1 MPALLVPQPAVGDA
15 LAPNSA
21 RASVVAQET
30 CSDDVGIQY
39 WGLGDPANG
48 GFLKD
53 PPDYAAGDVI
63 EMYYDLY
70 NNSCTDLSIMVELRG
85 SVSDALI
92 QNGDPNPDQY
102 ACLSGCAIPSSSRN
116 QFIRVIWD
124 LGKHPNA
131 DEEHVVASITVT
143 APGDFVDEDTSN
155 NTATSAQFIN
165 IVNDPPVEPP
175 DTPTP
180 TLEPTDTPTPE
191 PTDTPTPEPTL
202 TPEPTE
208 TPTPESTPTP
218 EPTETPTPEPTPA
231 PTNTPRPTATP
242 TPTPLPNVELS
253 VSTTA
258 PGTGVAGDTIII
270 SATLSGEWEGVDDL
284 EVRLCIGSPDCAE
297 PAAKAQPEEGG
308 TVNLEWDTTGQAS
321 GLHSLHLSALIPGS
335 SGENG
340 PTILARAQHT
350 LILAPSDGAVF
361 VLMGSEDGN
370 GGKVVGAMSAPQPM
384 IDTPATY
391 PTATPTPTPTAT
403 PEPTPLPEVN
413 LTVGSAA
420 PKVGIVGDTIT
431 IPATLGGEWEGVDGL
446 EVRLC
451 IGSPDC
457 EQPAAQGQ
465 PDANGTLNLRW
476 DTTGQASGPHS
487 LHLSALIQG
496 DSGET
501 GPEILAR
508 VQHTI
513 ILAPAAHT
521 IFVLMGPDVGNGGK
535 VVGEVSAPQP
545 MIDTP
550 GTYPTATPT
559 PTPGPRHQIEMT
571 LDPDS
576 PALWVIGVPV
586 TIRANVTNAGETDGS
601 IEVQLHYASGGEFEM
616 VAELTDVSIS
626 AKSNKTLELM
636 WDTKNYERGPHR
648 LWVSVLSTN
657 GDEPLD
663 TAEFHVVLQPAGAIY
678 ALIPENKQ
686 TYGKIVGEVSAPQP
700 VFYTRAIY
708 PTPTPTPTP
717 TAAPRIDA
725 EIIGIS
731 SVPSGKAVQGE
742 WVEIRVEVRN
752 NGDKTASIPVQ
763 LTFPSADKNPEIERL
778 EVEPNGSGVETFV
791 WKTRNY
797 EVGYHTLRADLLLG
811 DNTTSGATSRAITLV
826 LVEQVV
832 TALIESVEASSESA
846 VVGEPVTIAV
856 AVRNTSLLA
865 ANIPVTLHFPSN
877 DRQPET
883 RKPRAEPGAT
893 VVETFTWRTSRY
905 EPGEH
910 VFRVEAPGSEWT
922 FAVPLAAPMSD
933 FNVVETYAPD
943 PDMPSVRGDWVEVSA
958 LVSNAGPQAGRATV
972 SLSDAARGE
981 TMYRENL
988 DLDAHEM
995 RTVHFTWKTLRYE
1008 PGIYNL
1014 QVAAEGANDTN
1025 RDNDVAEVGP
1035 ITVLDDGNI
1044 SVGYGGDHL
1053 ELQLRQQLSEPVLPA
1068 KPNFSI
1074 GVISW
1079 EPKAPAVGDV
1089 VSVTVEVRND
1099 GSRPGR
1105 VPVTLH
1111 FPSDEKQPQ
1120 TREPRAR
1127 PGETSVATFTWR
1139 TGRYEPG
1146 AHVFRVAVPGDERSF
1161 TVALVAP
1168 APVVDAEIV
1177 GIVSN
1182 PVGVAMQGE
1191 QVEIAVTVLNKG
1203 SHAMRI
1209 PVWLTFPSASK
1220 QPERESPMV
1229 QPGQSD
1235 VATFTWKTSNYEPG
1249 DYTLT
1254 ADLLADGNTTTG
1266 DTSATIE
1273 LRLTPPVIAA
1283 TIADISVFPASAVVG
1298 ERVTVAVS
1306 VRNDSPIPANIP
1318 VTLHFPPTDKQPET
1332 RNPRAAPGE
1341 TVVASFDWRTGRY
1354 EPGDHVFSVA
1364 VPGDE
1369 WSFTASLVAPVPA
1382 VPPGGGAVGP
1392 AVVAPPA
1399 AAPASFAIAGI
1410 SWSPAAPVAGEPV
1423 SITVEISNEGA
1434 QAGSAPV
1441 TLYFPSA
1448 DKDPETFRPRAA
1460 PGETVIRKFTWLTGR
1475 YAPGTHRFRVE
1486 TSSDRKVFFIELL
1499 PPTVDFVVGEIY
1511 PPNPSHPIVKGDW
1524 TEVAALVSN
1533 IGRYEGR
1540 ARVSLRDLTEGR
1552 VMYDQNVALGPDE
1565 SRVVEFTWK
1574 TLRYDV
1580 GGHWLRVEA
1589 EAKYDADTSNNY
1601 SEQAWAEILTNRDIT
1616 LGFGGGNPEPEQ
1628 GMIVEASKPR
1638 IKSAPEVPAGIA
1650 VLNDAPSAIMERG
1663 FKPLQEMLSVDPL
1676 LQSGSLSGLAADLG
1690 AQDYR
1695 MSPYLCA
1702 QRQQPTGW
1710 LQEHGK
1716 QCPGVW
1722 ALVR

>member
-15 LAPNSA
+15 LAPDSTP
-21 RASVVAQET
+21 ASGMAQDT
-30 CSDDVGIQY
+30 CTDDVSISIDPN
-39 WGLGDPANG
+39 WGLGDPSTG
-48 GFLKD
+48 TLKD
-53 PPDYAAGDVI
+53 PPDYSEGEDIAI
-63 EMYYDLY
+63 YYTLE
-70 NNSCTDLSIMVELRG
+70 NASCTALTIAIQFSG
-85 SVSDALI
+85 SVSEAVINDSSDDGNDCLTECEIAAKTRLEY
-92 QNGDPNPDQY
+92 QNI
-102 ACLSGCAIPSSSRN
+102 L
-116 QFIRVIWD
+116 WD
-124 LGKHPNA
+124 LALHPNA
-131 DEEHVVASITVT
+131 QKERVVASITIN
-143 APGDFVDEDTSN
+143 APDDFGDVDTTN
-155 NTATSAQFIN
+155 NSVTSAQFIN

-191 PTDTPTPEPTL
+191 PTDTPTPEPTF

-218 EPTETPTPEPTPA
+218 EPTETPTPEPTLTPEPTETPTPEPTPA
-231 PTNTPRPTATP
+231 PTNTPTPKATP
-242 TPTPLPNVELS
+242 TSTPLPNVELS

-270 SATLSGEWEGVDDL
+270 SATLSGEWEDVHGL
-284 EVRLCIGSPDCAE
+284 EVWLCIGSLDCAE
-297 PAAKAQPEEGG
+297 PAAKTQPEDGG

-350 LILAPSDGAVF
+350 LILAPADGAVF
-361 VLMGSEDGN
+361 VLMGSDDGN

-384 IDTPATY
+384 IDMPATY

-476 DTTGQASGPHS
+476 DTTSQASGPHS

-576 PALWVIGVPV
+576 PELWVIGTPV
-586 TIRANVTNAGETDGS
+586 TIRANVANAGETDES
-601 IEVQLHYASGGEFEM
+601 VQVQLYRVSSDDKPNPEMLAESSDVFISSGSDIS
-616 VAELTDVSIS
+616 VELEWSPAKEDVGDRELWLRAIDPESSDELATKGFVIS
-626 AKSNKTLELM
+626 
-636 WDTKNYERGPHR
+636 
-648 LWVSVLSTN
+648 
-657 GDEPLD
+657 
-663 TAEFHVVLQPAGAIY
+663 LQPAGAIY

-826 LVEQVV
+826 LAEPVV

-988 DLDAHEM
+988 DLDAYEM
-995 RTVHFTWKTLRYE
+995 RTVRFTWKTLRYE

-1044 SVGYGGDHL
+1044 AVGYGGDHL

-1068 KPNFSI
+1068 NPNFSI
-1074 GVISW
+1074 GIISW

-1099 GSRPGR
+1099 GPRPGR

-1111 FPSDEKQPQ
+1111 FPSDEKGSE
-1120 TREPRAR
+1120 TRKPRVG
-1127 PGETSVATFTWR
+1127 PDETGVATFTWR

-1161 TVALVAP
+1161 TVALVEP

-1177 GIVSN
+1177 GIVSD

-1220 QPERESPMV
+1220 QPERESPMA

-1273 LRLTPPVIAA
+1273 LRLTPPVITAA
-1283 TIADISVFPASAVVG
+1283 IADISVSPASAVVG

-1369 WSFTASLVAPVPA
+1369 RSFTASLVAPAPA

-1392 AVVAPPA
+1392 AVVAPLA
-1399 AAPASFAIAGI
+1399 VVPASFAIAGI

-1423 SITVEISNEGA
+1423 SITVEISNKGRRQGA
-1434 QAGSAPV
+1434 RRSRC
-1441 TLYFPSA
+1441 
-1448 DKDPETFRPRAA
+1448 TFRLPTRIQKRSGREPR
-1460 PGETVIRKFTWLTGR
+1460 P
-1475 YAPGTHRFRVE
+1475 
-1486 TSSDRKVFFIELL
+1486 
-1499 PPTVDFVVGEIY
+1499 
-1511 PPNPSHPIVKGDW
+1511 
-1524 TEVAALVSN
+1524 
-1533 IGRYEGR
+1533 
-1540 ARVSLRDLTEGR
+1540 ARL
-1552 VMYDQNVALGPDE
+1552 
-1565 SRVVEFTWK
+1565 
-1574 TLRYDV
+1574 
-1580 GGHWLRVEA
+1580 
-1589 EAKYDADTSNNY
+1589 
-1601 SEQAWAEILTNRDIT
+1601 
-1616 LGFGGGNPEPEQ
+1616 
-1628 GMIVEASKPR
+1628 
-1638 IKSAPEVPAGIA
+1638 
-1650 VLNDAPSAIMERG
+1650 
-1663 FKPLQEMLSVDPL
+1663 
-1676 LQSGSLSGLAADLG
+1676 
-1690 AQDYR
+1690 
-1695 MSPYLCA
+1695 
-1702 QRQQPTGW
+1702 
-1710 LQEHGK
+1710 
-1716 QCPGVW
+1716 
-1722 ALVR
+1722 